1 VSVPAGMT
9 PGTRRLSAVE
19 GAGYRTGESL
29 ARLGRVAE
37 LSGNYEIRRF
47 PAVSDGKDGYAEA
60 ATWIGAVAFGF
71 HDSRRT
77 PEHVAKSL
85 ATYEADGRMLTGAY
99 QTEKVA
105 PSSLPADVPVATFAT
120 FRKSLNIGF
129 GRTLESQLV
138 TAVTVRTSHRR
149 RGLLRRLMSEDLR
162 LAREDGIAMAALTA
176 SEGTIYGRFGYGVA
190 SFERKV
196 AVDTTARFSLRHQP
210 EGSVEI
216 ADPKVLLELA
226 PEIFA
231 RVHRLTPGSIG
242 RQDWYR
248 QLASGSL
255 GRDGKEDP
263 AVKVALHYSEDG
275 TVDGYV
281 SYKFLGWDTEPCTV
295 EVVDLV
301 AAGNDAYL
309 ELWQFLAAIDLVER
323 VSWAEAPLDD
333 PLAWALADP
342 RCIASSDSRD
352 MLWLRILDAA
362 KALEARHYP
371 ADGRLVLDVLD
382 PLGLTA
388 GTFVLDVDG
397 GQAAVERL
405 PEGARAD
412 LSLDISALS
421 SIYLGAVCPVTL
433 TAAGRIGEN
442 TPGSALKARHMFSV
456 ERSTHCL
463 THF

>member
-1 VSVPAGMT
+1 M
-9 PGTRRLSAVE
+9 
-19 GAGYRTGESL
+19 
-29 ARLGRVAE
+29 AE

-47 PAVSDGKDGYAEA
+47 GAVSEGNDGYAEA
-60 ATWIGAVAFGF
+60 ATWSRAVSFGF
-71 HDSRRT
+71 HESART

-85 ATYEADGRMLTGAY
+85 ATYEADGRVLTGAY
-99 QTEKVA
+99 QTGEVA
-105 PSSLPADVPVATFAT
+105 SSSLPANVPVATFAT

-138 TAVTVRTSHRR
+138 TSVTVRTSHRR
-149 RGLLRRLMSEDLR
+149 RGLLRRMMGEDLR
-162 LAREDGIAMAALTA
+162 LAKEDGIAMAALTA
-176 SEGTIYGRFGYGVA
+176 SEGIIYGRFGYGVA

-196 AVDTTARFSLRHQP
+196 TVDTTARFNLRHQP
-210 EGSVEI
+210 AGSVEV

-226 PEIFA
+226 PDVFD
-231 RVHRLTPGSIG
+231 RVHRLTPGSLG
-242 RQDWYR
+242 RQEWYR
-248 QLASGSL
+248 QFVSGSL
-255 GRDGKEDP
+255 SRDGKEDP
-263 AVKVALHYSEDG
+263 AIKVALHYSEDG

-281 SYKFLGWDTEPCTV
+281 SYKFLGWDTEPYTV

-301 AAGNDAYL
+301 AAEHNAYL
-309 ELWQFLAAIDLVER
+309 ELWQYLASIDLVER
-323 VSWAEAPLDD
+323 VSWDAAPLDD
-333 PLAWALADP
+333 PLAWALTDP
-342 RCIASSDSRD
+342 RCIQSSDSRD
-352 MLWLRILDAA
+352 MLWLRILDVR

-371 ADGRLVLDVLD
+371 ADGRLVLEVHD

-388 GTFVLDVDG
+388 GTFALNVDG

-433 TAAGRIGEN
+433 TGAGRIGEN
-442 TPGSALKARHMFSV
+442 TPDSALKARQMFAV
-456 ERSTHCL
+456 ERATHCL

>member
-1 VSVPAGMT
+1 
-9 PGTRRLSAVE
+9 
-19 GAGYRTGESL
+19 
-29 ARLGRVAE
+29 VAE

-47 PAVSDGKDGYAEA
+47 PAVSEGKDGYAEA
-60 ATWIGAVAFGF
+60 ATWARAVAFGF
-71 HDSRRT
+71 HEPTRT
-77 PEHVAKSL
+77 PEHVARSL
-85 ATYEADGRMLTGAY
+85 ATYETDGRMLTGAY
-99 QTEKVA
+99 QAGQVA

-138 TAVTVRTSHRR
+138 AAVTVRTSHRR

-196 AVDTTARFSLRHQP
+196 AVDTTARFSVRHQP

-216 ADPKVLLELA
+216 ADPKVLLQVA
-226 PEIFA
+226 PEVFD
-231 RVHRLTPGSIG
+231 RVHRLTPGSIS
-242 RQDWYR
+242 RQEWYR

-263 AVKVALHYSEDG
+263 AIKVALHYSEDG

-281 SYKFLGWDTEPCTV
+281 SYKFLGWDTEPYTV

-301 AAGNDAYL
+301 AAGNSAYL
-309 ELWQFLAAIDLVER
+309 ELWRFLAAIDLVER

-333 PLAWALADP
+333 PLAWALTDP

-352 MLWLRILDAA
+352 MLWLRILDV
-362 KALEARHYP
+362 H
-371 ADGRLVLDVLD
+371 D

-388 GTFVLDVDG
+388 GTFALDVDG

-405 PEGARAD
+405 PEGAGAD

-442 TPGSALKARHMFSV
+442 TPGSSLKARHLFAV

>member
-1 VSVPAGMT
+1 VSVPAGTT
-9 PGTRRLSAVE
+9 PGTSLSWALG
-19 GAGYRTGESL
+19 GAGYWTGELL

-47 PAVSDGKDGYAEA
+47 PAVSEGKDGYAEA
-60 ATWIGAVAFGF
+60 AAWARAVAFGF
-71 HDSRRT
+71 HESTRT
-77 PEHVAKSL
+77 PEHLARSL
-85 ATYEADGRMLTGAY
+85 ATYETDGRMLTGAY
-99 QTEKVA
+99 QTGQVA

-138 TAVTVRTSHRR
+138 TSVTVRTSHRR

-196 AVDTTARFSLRHQP
+196 AVDTTARFSVRHQP
-210 EGSVEI
+210 AGSVEI
-216 ADPKVLLELA
+216 ADPKVLLQVA
-226 PEIFA
+226 PKVFD
-231 RVHRLTPGSIG
+231 RVHRLTPGSIS
-242 RQDWYR
+242 RQEWYR

-263 AVKVALHYSEDG
+263 AIKVALHYSEDG

-281 SYKFLGWDTEPCTV
+281 SYKFLGWDTEPYTV

-301 AAGNDAYL
+301 AAGNSAYL

-333 PLAWALADP
+333 PLAWALTDP

-352 MLWLRILDAA
+352 MLWLRILDVP

-371 ADGRLVLDVLD
+371 ADGRLVLEVQD

-388 GTFVLDVDG
+388 GTFALDVDA
-397 GQAAVERL
+397 GQAAVECL

-433 TAAGRIGEN
+433 TAAGRVGEN
-442 TPGSALKARHMFSV
+442 TPGSSLKARHLFAV

>member
-1 VSVPAGMT
+1 M
-9 PGTRRLSAVE
+9 
-19 GAGYRTGESL
+19 
-29 ARLGRVAE
+29 AE

-47 PAVSDGKDGYAEA
+47 PAVSEGKDGYAEA
-60 ATWIGAVAFGF
+60 STWLRAVAFGF
-71 HDSRRT
+71 HESTRT
-77 PEHVAKSL
+77 PEHVARSL
-85 ATYEADGRMLTGAY
+85 ATYEADGRVLTGAY
-99 QTEKVA
+99 QTGEVA
-105 PSSLPADVPVATFAT
+105 QSSLPADVPVATFAT

-129 GRTLESQLV
+129 GRMLESQLV

-149 RGLLRRLMSEDLR
+149 RGLLRRMMSEDLR
-162 LAREDGIAMAALTA
+162 LAKEDGVAMAALTA

-190 SFERKV
+190 SFERNV
-196 AVDTTARFSLRHQP
+196 HVDTTARFSVRHQP
-210 EGSVEI
+210 VGSVEI

-226 PEIFA
+226 PEIFG
-231 RVHRLTPGSIG
+231 RVHRLTPGSIN

-263 AVKVALHYSEDG
+263 AIKVALHYSADG
-275 TVDGYV
+275 IPDGYV
-281 SYKFLGWDTEPCTV
+281 SYKFLGWDTEPYTV

-301 AAGNDAYL
+301 AAGNSAYL
-309 ELWQFLAAIDLVER
+309 ELWQFLGAIDLVER

-333 PLAWALADP
+333 PLAWALTDP
-342 RCIASSDSRD
+342 RCIVSSDSRD
-352 MLWLRILDAA
+352 MLWLRILDTAQ
-362 KALEARHYP
+362 ALEARHYP
-371 ADGRLVLDVLD
+371 ADGRLVLEVND

-388 GTFVLDVDG
+388 GTFAFDAAG
-397 GQAAVERL
+397 GKAAVERL
-405 PEGARAD
+405 PEGAAAD

-433 TAAGRIGEN
+433 TAAGRIAEN
-442 TPGSALKARHMFSV
+442 TPGSALKARQMFAV